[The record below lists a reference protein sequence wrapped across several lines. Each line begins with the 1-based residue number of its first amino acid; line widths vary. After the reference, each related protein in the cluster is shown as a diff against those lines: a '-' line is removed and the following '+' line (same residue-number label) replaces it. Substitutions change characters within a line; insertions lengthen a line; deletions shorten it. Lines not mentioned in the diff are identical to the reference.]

1 MPTVTEQLAL
11 LTTSVDNLTSAVN
24 VQKVTLDNAVNTAV
38 TAANTAVNTVA
49 TLDQIVNVV
58 VVNSVSELPSPVANN
73 TIYMVRA

>member
-24 VQKVTLDNAVNTAV
+24 VQKVTLDNAVSAAV
-38 TAANTAVNTVA
+38 TAANTAVNAVA

-58 VVNSVSELPSPVANN
+58 VVYSVSELPSPVANN

>member
-24 VQKVTLDNAVNTAV
+24 VQKVTLDNAVSAAV

-49 TLDQIVNVV
+49 TLDQIVSVV
-58 VVNSVSELPSPVANN
+58 VVNSVNELPSPAANN

>member
-1 MPTVTEQLAL
+1 MTTVTEQLAL

-58 VVNSVSELPSPVANN
+58 VVNNVSELPSPAANN

>member
-38 TAANTAVNTVA
+38 TAANNAVTAVT

>member
-38 TAANTAVNTVA
+38 TAANNAVTAVA

-58 VVNSVSELPSPVANN
+58 IVNSVSELPSPVANN